1 MVLNITRD
9 IFFLKVKLNL
19 LNMSIFLVISFKG
32 EEFVFRFGRV
42 KDWEDHTRRLSS
54 DDLIDLHE
62 SVYSGVNWPS

>member
-1 MVLNITRD
+1 
-9 IFFLKVKLNL
+9 
-19 LNMSIFLVISFKG
+19 MSIFLVISFNG